1 MTYKRS
7 YWRDFYVTLHLPRA
21 ACFYFIVV
29 IGAFLSPVIHYD
41 RLALSLLATFCFL
54 QLSAYALDELKG
66 RHCGTHIPDNHYKM
80 RAYIGL
86 VGAFIIGVYLGFTLN
101 IYIFIL
107 ALIGAV
113 VVVGYNFEVLG
124 LHSRFIF
131 VFSWAAYPLVT
142 NYYLQSLSFPT
153 PTVIMFAIVVSVFA
167 YLHII
172 SYGNFSC
179 RVQTCKDMPRWD
191 CHGQVCMIRRELPK
205 EVHKLQKQIAYLE
218 VVLLFAITL
227 AVIAIHFG

>member
-7 YWRDFYVTLHLPRA
+7 YWRDFYVTLHVQRA

-29 IGAFLSPVIHYD
+29 IGAFLSPVVHYD
-41 RLALSLLATFCFL
+41 RLALSLLASFFFL

-66 RHCGTHIPDNHYKM
+66 RHCGTQIPDDHYKI
-80 RAYIGL
+80 RAIIGL
-86 VGAFIIGVYLGFTLN
+86 VGAFLIAVYLGFTLN

-107 ALIGAV
+107 AIIGAV

-124 LHSRFIF
+124 LHSRLIF
-131 VFSWAAYPLVT
+131 MFSWAFYPLIT
-142 NYYLQSLSFPT
+142 NYYLQSLSIPT
-153 PTVIMFAIVVSVFA
+153 IPVIMFGIAVSVFA

-179 RVQTCKDMPRWD
+179 RLETCVDMPRHD
-191 CHGQVCMIRRELPK
+191 CHGQSCFTRRTLPRG
-205 EVHKLQKQIAYLE
+205 VHKLQKQIAYLE
-218 VVLLFAITL
+218 VVFLFVITL
-227 AVIAIHFG
+227 SVIALHFG